1 MGDISRA
8 LSFLFLS
15 IGMAIFAMVLLMKI
29 DVMTQ
34 GAQAD
39 VQSLS
44 SELGWEEYLYQQ
56 AARNASMDETP

>member
-1 MGDISRA
+1 MGDISKA

-34 GAQAD
+34 GAKAD

-44 SELGWEEYLYQQ
+44 ADLSWEEYLYQQ
-56 AARNASMDETP
+56 AARNALSNETP